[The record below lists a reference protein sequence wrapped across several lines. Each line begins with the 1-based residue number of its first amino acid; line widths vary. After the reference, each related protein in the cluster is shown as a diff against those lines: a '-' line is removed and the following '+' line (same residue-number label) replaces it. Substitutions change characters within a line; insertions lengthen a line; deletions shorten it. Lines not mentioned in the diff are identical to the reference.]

1 MKKFCGLIVFLLIS
15 LVVEAQSVVTQVEGI
30 FYQDESPVRVE
41 MLDGKITRI
50 TRIAELSEKSEKLY
64 IGPGLIDNQVNGYYG
79 VSFIDMGEELTMEG
93 IYKATKAL
101 WKDGVTTYLPT
112 LTTNKKEIYL
122 KNLSLL
128 AKAKDDP
135 GIRGSIPGFHIEG
148 PYISPVD
155 GYRGA
160 HPLISVRKPDWEEFM
175 EFYEASEGNI
185 LQITVAPEVEGAMD
199 FISKLNE
206 KGIVVAIGHHNAS
219 VDQIREAID
228 RGAKMS
234 THLGNGMANSI
245 NRHRNPL
252 WPQLSEDRL
261 MVSLIADGFHLQP
274 EQLKVFYRAKGL
286 ENTIITS
293 DVSTLGGLPPGKYLN
308 VIGDT
313 LELTPGGAV
322 VYPAQNNLAGSG
334 SPLSKG
340 VGNMMKATGCTLG
353 EAIRMG
359 SGNPARLN
367 GLKDRG
373 AILPGM
379 RADLILFKLEDFKM
393 EIQQTIVAGELVY
406 DANE

>member
-1 MKKFCGLIVFLLIS
+1 M
-15 LVVEAQSVVTQVEGI
+15 
-30 FYQDESPVRVE
+30 
-41 MLDGKITRI
+41 
-50 TRIAELSEKSEKLY
+50 
-64 IGPGLIDNQVNGYYG
+64 
-79 VSFIDMGEELTMEG
+79 
-93 IYKATKAL
+93 
-101 WKDGVTTYLPT
+101 
-112 LTTNKKEIYL
+112 
-122 KNLSLL
+122 
-128 AKAKDDP
+128 
-135 GIRGSIPGFHIEG
+135 
-148 PYISPVD
+148 
-155 GYRGA
+155 
-160 HPLISVRKPDWEEFM
+160 
-175 EFYEASEGNI
+175 
-185 LQITVAPEVEGAMD
+185 
-199 FISKLNE
+199 
-206 KGIVVAIGHHNAS
+206 
-219 VDQIREAID
+219 
-228 RGAKMS
+228 
-234 THLGNGMANSI
+234 
-245 NRHRNPL
+245 
-252 WPQLSEDRL
+252 
-261 MVSLIADGFHLQP
+261 
-274 EQLKVFYRAKGL
+274 

>member
-1 MKKFCGLIVFLLIS
+1 MKKFYGLIVFLFIS
-15 LVVEAQSVVTQVEGI
+15 LALRAQSVVTQIEGI
-30 FYQDESPVRVE
+30 FYLDHSPVRVE
-41 MLDGKITRI
+41 ILNGKITSI
-50 TRIAELSEKSEKLY
+50 TRISELSENANRLY

-93 IYKATKAL
+93 VYKATKAL
-101 WKDGVTTYLPT
+101 WSDGVTSYLPT

-122 KNLSLL
+122 KNLALL
-128 AKAKDDP
+128 AKAKIDP
-135 GIRGSIPGFHIEG
+135 EIRGAIPGFHIEG

-185 LQITVAPEVEGAMD
+185 LQITVAPEVEGGMD
-199 FISKLNE
+199 FISKLKE
-206 KGIVVAIGHHNAS
+206 KGVVVAIGHHNSTAK
-219 VDQIREAID
+219 QIREAVD

-274 EQLKVFYRAKGL
+274 EQLKVFYRAKGV

-293 DVSTLGGLPPGKYLN
+293 DVSALGGLPPGKYLN

-353 EAIRMG
+353 QAIRMA

-379 RADLILFKLEDFKM
+379 RADLVLFTLEDFKM
-393 EIQQTIVAGELVY
+393 KIKKTIVAGELVY
-406 DANE
+406 EADE

>member
-252 WPQLSEDRL
+252 WHNYLKTDLWLVLLQMVFTFNPNNSRFFIELKEWKIRSLPQ
-261 MVSLIADGFHLQP
+261 M
-274 EQLKVFYRAKGL
+274 
-286 ENTIITS
+286 
-293 DVSTLGGLPPGKYLN
+293 
-308 VIGDT
+308 
-313 LELTPGGAV
+313 
-322 VYPAQNNLAGSG
+322 
-334 SPLSKG
+334 
-340 VGNMMKATGCTLG
+340 
-353 EAIRMG
+353 
-359 SGNPARLN
+359 
-367 GLKDRG
+367 
-373 AILPGM
+373 
-379 RADLILFKLEDFKM
+379 
-393 EIQQTIVAGELVY
+393 
-406 DANE
+406 

>member
-1 MKKFCGLIVFLLIS
+1 MKKFYGLFVFLLIS
-15 LVVEAQSVVTQVEGI
+15 LAISAQTEVTQVEGI
-30 FYQDESPVRVE
+30 FYLDQSPVRVE
-41 MLDGKITRI
+41 IFNGKIKSLTRI
-50 TRIAELSEKSEKLY
+50 SELSENSSRLY
-64 IGPGLIDNQVNGYYG
+64 IAPGLIDNQVNGYYG
-79 VSFIDMGEELTMEG
+79 VSFVDMGGELTMAG
-93 IYKATKAL
+93 IYKATNAL
-101 WKDGVTTYLPT
+101 WRDGVTSYLPT

-122 KNLSLL
+122 KNLALL
-128 AKAKDDP
+128 AKAKVDP
-135 GIRGSIPGFHIEG
+135 AIRGAIPGFHMEG

-175 EFYEASEGNI
+175 EFYEASKGNI
-185 LQITVAPEVEGAMD
+185 LQFTLAPEVEGAMD
-199 FISKLNE
+199 FISKLKE
-206 KGIVVAIGHHNAS
+206 MGIVIAIGHHNGSA
-219 VDQIREAID
+219 QEIREAVD

-261 MVSLIADGFHLQP
+261 MVSIIADGFHLQP

-293 DVSTLGGLPPGKYLN
+293 DVSALGGMPPGKYLN

-313 LELTPGGAV
+313 LELTPDGAV

-340 VGNMMKATGCTLG
+340 VGNIMKATGCTLG
-353 EAIRMG
+353 EAIQMA
-359 SGNPARLN
+359 SSNPARLN

-379 RADLILFKLEDFKM
+379 RADLVLFTLEDFEMK
-393 EIQQTIVAGELVY
+393 IKKTIVAGELVY
-406 DANE
+406 EAHE

>member
-15 LVVEAQSVVTQVEGI
+15 LVVEAQSVVSQIEGI
-30 FYQDESPVRVE
+30 FYLDESPVRME
-41 MLDGKITRI
+41 MLGGKITRI
-50 TRIAELSEKSEKLY
+50 TRIAELTEKTEKLY

-219 VDQIREAID
+219 ANQIREAID